1 MTTARVGKVEKTV
14 FEKSSSHLIREQVSR
29 LRSAWSAPLNVDG
42 CDWLGTVG
50 TVGPDF
56 DLKAEP
62 AEEDAENFLECQSQ
76 ARP

>member
-1 MTTARVGKVEKTV
+1 MKL
-14 FEKSSSHLIREQVSR
+14 S
-29 LRSAWSAPLNVDG
+29 LNVHGRDR
-42 CDWLGTVG
+42 LGPVG

-62 AEEDAENFLECQSQ
+62 AEEDAENFLECQFQ